1 MNEIKQLLQKHNLT
15 GLARVFL
22 MSLTAGFL
30 MVILPS
36 LGLNKLLPE
45 LGILNAKIANPMPFA
60 KDPFE
65 NIYPKLEAKDNNY
78 SLQKEAPTV
87 LAATAIAADYEY
99 NQLNAYAVI
108 DFNSGKVIESKNLS
122 EEVSVAS
129 LTKIMTAVVALDLSH
144 PTDIF
149 TISEKAEAMIPTKI
163 GVVTGQKMTLE
174 ELLNAAILT
183 SANDAVQAIKE
194 GVDTQYGSE
203 IFIKAMNEKAKF
215 LKLSHTNFN
224 NPQGFD
230 ANDAV
235 QAIREGVDTQYGS
248 EIFIKAMNEKAK
260 FLKLSHTNFNNPQGF
275 DANDHYSTAEDLAIL
290 THYALVNYPLIDELS
305 KKEYA
310 FLKESSNHK
319 QFDLYNWNG
328 LLGVYPGASGV
339 KIGNTGNAQKT
350 TIVTAERE
358 GKKILVVVL
367 GAPSVLDR
375 DMWAAELLDL
385 GFEEEY
391 GLKPVKITKEQLK
404 EKYKTWKYWTE

>member
-230 ANDAV
+230 AND
-235 QAIREGVDTQYGS
+235 
-248 EIFIKAMNEKAK
+248 
-260 FLKLSHTNFNNPQGF
+260 
-275 DANDHYSTAEDLAIL
+275 HYSTAEDLAIL

>member
-1 MNEIKQLLQKHNLT
+1 MNEIKQLLEEKLCLLEKHNLT

-22 MSLTAGFL
+22 MSTVAGFL
-30 MVILPS
+30 MVILPG

-65 NIYPKLEAKDNNY
+65 NIYPKLEAKVNNY
-78 SLQKEAPTV
+78 SLQKEMPTV
-87 LAATAIAADYEY
+87 LAATAIASENEFD
-99 NQLNAYAVI
+99 QLNAYAVI

-149 TISEKAEAMIPTKI
+149 TISEKAESMIPTKI
-163 GVVTGQKMTLE
+163 GVVKGQKMTLE

-183 SANDAVQAIKE
+183 SANDAVQAIRE

-203 IFIKAMNEKAKF
+203 VFIKAMNEKAKF
-215 LKLSHTNFN
+215 LNL
-224 NPQGFD
+224 G
-230 ANDAV
+230 
-235 QAIREGVDTQYGS
+235 
-248 EIFIKAMNEKAK
+248 
-260 FLKLSHTNFNNPQGF
+260 HTNFNNPQGF

-290 THYALVNYPLIDELS
+290 THYALTNYPLIDELS

-310 FLKESSNHK
+310 FLKENSNHK

-358 GKKILVVVL
+358 GKEILVVVL

-375 DMWAAELLDL
+375 DMWAAQLLDL

-391 GLKPVKITKEQLK
+391 GLKPVSITEEQLK
-404 EKYKTWKYWTE
+404 AKYKTWKYWTE